1 MTVRAGGI
9 WLTVLSHTYVAWI
22 VGAVLQGLGTA
33 IVYPALL
40 ASVGDV
46 AHPECGLRLSVSIGS
61 GATWVTLLALCSPA
75 WLRTCWVWRR
85 HAVAVLTLVSGS
97 PGDAADA
104 GDIADQTAESGR
116 DLVCGKRQ
124 LERRAST
131 EFAGCVNQDSDR
143 D

>member
-40 ASVGDV
+40 ACVGDV

-85 HAVAVLTLVSGS
+85 HAVAVLTLVSGLHVMLQM
-97 PGDAADA
+97 PE
-104 GDIADQTAESGR
+104 T
-116 DLVCGKRQ
+116 LPTK
-124 LERRAST
+124 LRRAVATLSV
-131 EFAGCVNQDSDR
+131 ENGS
-143 D
+143 